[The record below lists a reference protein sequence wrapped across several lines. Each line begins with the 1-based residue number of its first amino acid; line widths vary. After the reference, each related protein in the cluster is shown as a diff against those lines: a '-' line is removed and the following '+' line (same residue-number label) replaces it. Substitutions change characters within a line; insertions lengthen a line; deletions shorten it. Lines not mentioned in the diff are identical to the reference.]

1 VKLNVSSGQKRPGI
15 ETITKENNMKNKVS
29 IIGAGMTGST
39 TAHWLAER
47 EIADLVLVDVVEG
60 MPQGKA
66 LDLQQALPV
75 IGKDVR
81 VMGSNDY
88 SATAGSDIVVITAGL
103 PRKPG
108 MSRDDLLF
116 ANAEIV
122 RKATEETIKYSP
134 EAIFIIL
141 TNPLDAMAYLAM
153 KVAGVAPQRVVGQA
167 GILDSAR
174 MRAFVAME
182 LGVSVENI
190 HCYVLGG
197 HGDEMVP
204 LTRASNVA
212 GVPLEDI
219 LPAGRLEAIVDRTRK
234 GGGEIVSLLKT
245 GSAYYAPAAAIAQMA
260 DAILKD
266 KHLIVPASAYLQGE
280 YGLNDIFFGVP
291 AQLGRK
297 GVEKVIEYKLSEKEL
312 ADLQKSA
319 QGCAENIAKLK

>member
-1 VKLNVSSGQKRPGI
+1 
-15 ETITKENNMKNKVS
+15 MKNKVS

-39 TAHWLAER
+39 SAHWLAER
-47 EIADLVLVDVVEG
+47 EIADIVLVDIVEG

-66 LDLQQALPV
+66 LDLQEALPV
-75 IGKDVR
+75 VGVDVK
-81 VMGSNDY
+81 VVGSNDY

-108 MSRDDLLF
+108 MSRDDLLV

-122 RKATEETIKYSP
+122 RKATEETIKHSP
-134 EAIFIIL
+134 EAIFIVL
-141 TNPLDAMAYLAM
+141 TNPLDVMAYLAM
-153 KVAGVAPQRVVGQA
+153 KVANVAPHRVVGQA

-197 HGDEMVP
+197 HGDNMVP
-204 LTRASNVA
+204 LTKASNVA
-212 GVPLEDI
+212 GVPLDEI
-219 LPAGRLEAIVDRTRK
+219 LEPERLEAIVNRTRK

-245 GSAYYAPAAAIAQMA
+245 GSAYYAPAAAITQMV

-266 KHLIVPASAYLQGE
+266 KHLIVPAAAYVQGQ
-280 YGLNDIFFGVP
+280 YGLKDIFFGVP
-291 AQLGRK
+291 TQLGRK
-297 GVEKVIEYKLSEKEL
+297 GVEKIIEYKLSDAEMAALK
-312 ADLQKSA
+312 KSA
-319 QGCAENIAKLK
+319 DGVAENIAKLKL

>member
-1 VKLNVSSGQKRPGI
+1 
-15 ETITKENNMKNKVS
+15 MKNKVS

-66 LDLQQALPV
+66 LDLQEALPV

-81 VMGSNDY
+81 IIGSNDF
-88 SATAGSDIVVITAGL
+88 SATAGSDIIVITAGL

-108 MSRDDLLF
+108 MSRDDLLL
-116 ANAEIV
+116 ANADIV
-122 RKATEETIKYSP
+122 RKAAEESIKHSP
-134 EAIFIIL
+134 DAIFIIL

-153 KVAGVAPQRVVGQA
+153 KVAGLPPQRVIGQA

-174 MRAFVAME
+174 MRAFVSME

-190 HCYVLGG
+190 ACYVLGG

-204 LTRASNVA
+204 LTHASNVA
-212 GVPLEDI
+212 GIPLEDI
-219 LPAGRLEAIVDRTRK
+219 LPADRLAAIVDRTRK

-245 GSAYYAPAAAIAQMA
+245 GSAYFAPSVAVAQMV

-266 KHLIVPASAYLQGE
+266 KHLIVPASAYLSGE
-280 YGLNDIFFGVP
+280 YGLNDLFFGVP
-291 AQLGRK
+291 VQLGRQ
-297 GVEKVIEYKLSEKEL
+297 GVEKIIEYKLDSAEFDALK
-312 ADLQKSA
+312 KSA
-319 QGCAENIAKLK
+319 QGVAENIAKLK